1 MFMHL
6 LTSPTAHCFQFI
18 KFSHF
23 VEIAEVILLMK
34 ERDYEMIYDLFQT
47 PRARLEHDTSTTW
60 FQTSKLIQSKRT
72 AVAENKTQN

>member
-34 ERDYEMIYDLFQT
+34 ERDYEMI
-47 PRARLEHDTSTTW
+47 
-60 FQTSKLIQSKRT
+60 
-72 AVAENKTQN
+72 